1 VSPVGAAASPA
12 RATLFQR
19 SRATFVRLVVAVARR
34 LPEGLAEGLAEAV
47 GEAYYRLDRGR
58 AAQARRNL
66 GRVATWCAETG
77 RGSARARAAGADPA
91 ALERL
96 VRAAFRSHA
105 IVYLQLVRGP
115 GPVHEGLDE
124 IVMETP
130 DVLAEAIA
138 AGAPALFVGLHFGSI
153 DLPAMF
159 LARQYGRPTTG
170 PAETLADP
178 ALQALVD
185 ELRRPMGIRMVP
197 LDRARRELRAALD
210 RGEVVGIVADRDIHG
225 GGIATRLFGMPA
237 PFPVGPALIA
247 FDREMPVIA
256 ASVRRLPD
264 GRWAALLERLRVP
277 PPPPSGS
284 LRERTEA
291 FLAAEAAV
299 FERMIALAPEQW
311 WAVFHPI
318 WPDLDEPRAATGA
331 GRDGGHR

>member
-1 VSPVGAAASPA
+1 VSATGVAAPQA
-12 RATLFQR
+12 RATVLQR
-19 SRATFVRLVVAVARR
+19 LRATFVRLVVALARR
-34 LPEGLAEGLAEAV
+34 LPQSVAEGLAEAV
-47 GEAYYRLDRGR
+47 GEAYYRLDRAR

-66 GRVATWCAETG
+66 GRVAAWCAETG
-77 RGSARARAAGADPA
+77 SGTTRARAAAADPV

-96 VRAAFRSHA
+96 VRASFRSHA
-105 IVYLQLVRGP
+105 IVYLQRVRGP
-115 GPVHEGLDE
+115 GPAGQALDA
-124 IVMETP
+124 VVVETP

-138 AGAPALFVGLHFGSI
+138 AGTPALFVGMHFGSI
-153 DLPAMF
+153 DMPAIF
-159 LARQYGRPTTG
+159 LARQFGRPTVG

-225 GGIATRLFGMPA
+225 GGIGTRLFGMPA
-237 PFPVGPALIA
+237 PFPVGPALVA
-247 FDREMPVIA
+247 FDREMPVFA
-256 ASVRRLPD
+256 ASVRRLPG
-264 GRWAALLERLRVP
+264 GRWAGRLERLPVP
-277 PPPPSGS
+277 PPGGG

-291 FLAAEAAV
+291 FLAAEAAA

-318 WPDLDEPRAATGA
+318 WPDLEAAVMPTGP
-331 GRDGGHR
+331 GRGGVRP